1 MLLRCASKFFMILPL
16 AFLHLPLL
24 AQIGPRPYLG
34 AEVRGQVVEAATGR
48 PIDGAIVVARWD
60 WLGYRS
66 ALEGSGFYA
75 NGDAVHVGEA
85 LTDREGRYSI
95 AGWGPVLRAGG
106 KMDEKA
112 PNLIVFKP
120 GYEPLQRPLAGDA
133 TLKLKTFTGT
143 PKEYAQAI
151 ARIQGA
157 DYPGYGESK
166 GGLGWQYPGD
176 NAKAMP
182 RMVAALHREK
192 VRLGEDGAAIRGA
205 NLISGRSGEGELVDS
220 ATKQAVTPA
229 LVWIAWTMR
238 RVDGSPGARRLVQVK
253 RSGAEHGSNHFYVSP
268 WRLPAPELPGWEID
282 PDATP
287 RVRIYARGFRRSAEM
302 PWDGKGA
309 VVALQKLPA
318 GRDAAL
324 AEMRAMRADIDTEL
338 ARNSSDAD
346 LAAQRL
352 LLEQLVFDCREIT
365 PDLRAGI
372 CYPSD
377 SPVALYLDRT
387 RGHPTFMRET
397 AEGGETIRV
406 VAAGGSQLQAQ
417 SVAVPAGPP
426 AQRARVG
433 GFTIEPAR

>member
-1 MLLRCASKFFMILPL
+1 MLLRPASRIFALLLLAFAHLPL
-16 AFLHLPLL
+16 A
-24 AQIGPRPYLG
+24 AQTGPRPYLG
-34 AEVRGQVVEAATGR
+34 RETRGQVVDAASSQ
-48 PIDGAIVVARWD
+48 PIEGAIVVARWD
-60 WLGYRS
+60 WLDYRS
-66 ALEGSGFYA
+66 ALEGSGYYA

-85 LTDREGRYSI
+85 LTDRDGRYAI

-133 TLKLKTFTGT
+133 TLRLKTFTGT
-143 PKEYAQAI
+143 PKEFAQAI

-157 DYPGYGESK
+157 PYPGYGESK
-166 GGLGWQYPGD
+166 GGLGWQHPGD

-182 RMVAALHREK
+182 RMVLALHREK

-205 NLISGRSGEGELVDS
+205 NQIPGRAGEGELVDA
-220 ATKQAVTPA
+220 ATKERVTPA

-238 RVDGSPGARRLVQVK
+238 RTDGAAGTRRLVQAK
-253 RSGAEHGSNHFYVSP
+253 RSGVEGAANHFYVSP

-282 PDATP
+282 ADATP
-287 RVRIYARGFRRSAEM
+287 RVRIYARGYRRSAEM

-324 AEMRAMRADIDTEL
+324 AEMRAMRADLDAEL

-346 LAAQRL
+346 LAAQRP
-352 LLEQLVFDCREIT
+352 LLEQLAYECREIT

-372 CYPSD
+372 CYPAD
-377 SPVALYLDRT
+377 SPVARYLDRT
-387 RGHPTFMRET
+387 RGNPSLVMET
-397 AEGGETIRV
+397 AEGGRTIRV
-406 VAAGGSQLQAQ
+406 VAAGGSQIQAQ

-426 AQRARVG
+426 APRARVG
-433 GFTIEPAR
+433 GFTIEPVR